1 MLGWIQAAM
10 QQNTILEVMQL
21 IDISEN
27 LFGGND
33 QICPYLCVAHF
44 DIINK

>member
-33 QICPYLCVAHF
+33 QICAAHF